1 MRRFTFIAF
10 SMRKV
15 LTHPVFLWRGV
26 CHTITWK
33 AGSSR
38 KAIYRLQFSTRIS
51 PQIIKGEWICNLC
64 LHMNNPYAEQPRNGC
79 SAWSIVHLFLL
90 IEALTLNDS
99 PAGGQT
105 CLLGERP
112 DGSFIIS
119 APLCPNCFEAE
130 VKISIESFMQKL
142 VAKQTESIRL
152 FYIYIYKNNL
162 FKMGSVSR
170 VRW

>member
-10 SMRKV
+10 AMRKV
-15 LTHPVFLWRGV
+15 LTHLVFLWCGV

-38 KAIYRLQFSTRIS
+38 KAIYRLQFSTSIS
-51 PQIIKGEWICNLC
+51 LQIIKGEWICNLC
-64 LHMNNPYAEQPRNGC
+64 LHMNNPYTKQPRNGC
-79 SAWSIVHLFLL
+79 GAWSIVRLFLL

-112 DGSFIIS
+112 DGFFIIPAVPKLFWS
-119 APLCPNCFEAE
+119 RSKDIDRVIHAKASC
-130 VKISIESFMQKL
+130 KTDQKYHVVFL
-142 VAKQTESIRL
+142 
-152 FYIYIYKNNL
+152 IYIL
-162 FKMGSVSR
+162 EQLI
-170 VRW
+170 

>member
-15 LTHPVFLWRGV
+15 LTHPVFPWRGV

-33 AGSSR
+33 AGPSR
-38 KAIYRLQFSTRIS
+38 KAIYRLQFSTSIS

-79 SAWSIVHLFLL
+79 GAWSIVRLFLL

-99 PAGGQT
+99 PARGQT

-112 DGSFIIS
+112 DGFFIIP
-119 APLCPNCFEAE
+119 ALLCPNCFGAE
-130 VKISIESFMQKL
+130 GKISIESFMQKL
-142 VAKQTESIRL
+142 VAKQTESISFL
-152 FYIYIYKNNL
+152 KKIYVLEQLI
-162 FKMGSVSR
+162 
-170 VRW
+170 